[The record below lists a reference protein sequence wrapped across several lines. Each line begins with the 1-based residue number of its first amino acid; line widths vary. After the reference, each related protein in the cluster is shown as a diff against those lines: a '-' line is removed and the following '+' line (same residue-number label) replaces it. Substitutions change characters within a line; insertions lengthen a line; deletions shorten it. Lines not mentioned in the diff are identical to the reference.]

1 MTQLSKTINLV
12 ILSTLFL
19 KLLIFTLW
27 YHSNKEIIPK
37 QSNQATEWIRYHRL
51 LSSDPSLNAYYSFQ
65 DEHLSTG
72 HIRNRKTFFPT
83 AGKDIERPSGP
94 AIGRLVEGQFASKQ
108 AIEID
113 RTAIR
118 IPSCRTDEDI
128 FSITMWI
135 RHNGLG
141 SITGGN
147 ITNAATIACLG
158 DGVRNGW
165 RIDLLFPSNR
175 LVFHIARGKTQSTV
189 GVTSS
194 FRIPPK
200 TWTHIGVKRDTEC
213 ICLYVNGIL
222 TGQTLHNAKPTVIG
236 KQQGIQIG
244 YAGNGLSSALLQI
257 AELTIWNTAKSDLH
271 FLMDS
276 LSCRPQKMID
286 ESVYTAATTA
296 FTSGNLSKAL
306 ELYSKLTSNS
316 KTNEETRSALQLRIS
331 EILQLQGKKESAMAI
346 YSAIH
351 QKKNLPLH
359 IRCFAL
365 HEFLVASVDGPN
377 QIETRT
383 NSYTLNYTPIYND
396 LAPATEQYQN
406 AIVEYD
412 FCLPLP

>member
-1 MTQLSKTINLV
+1 MPQFLKTINLV
-12 ILSTLFL
+12 IISIVFV
-19 KLLIFTLW
+19 KLNIFTIW

-37 QSNQATEWIRYHRL
+37 KSYQATEWKRYHRF
-51 LSSDPSLNAYYSFQ
+51 LSSDPFLNAHYSFQ

-72 HIRNRKTFFPT
+72 HLRNRKTVFPT
-83 AGKDIERPSGP
+83 AGSDIELPSGP
-94 AIGRLVEGQFASKQ
+94 VIGRVVEGQFPGKQ

-113 RTAIR
+113 RTTLR
-118 IPSCRTDEDI
+118 IPSCRTNEEM

-141 SITGGN
+141 SVTGGN
-147 ITNAATIACLG
+147 IASAATIACLG
-158 DGVRNGW
+158 DGVWNGW

-200 TWTHIGVKRDTEC
+200 TWTHIGVRRDTEC
-213 ICLYVNGIL
+213 IRLYVNGIL

-257 AELTIWNTAKSDLH
+257 AELSVWTTAKSDLH
-271 FLMDS
+271 FLLDS
-276 LSCRPQKMID
+276 LSSCPQKIID
-286 ESVYTAATTA
+286 ESAYAAATTA
-296 FTSGNLSKAL
+296 FANGNFSKSL
-306 ELYSKLTSNS
+306 ELYSKLASNS
-316 KTNEETRSALQLRIS
+316 ENNEEIRSALQLRIS
-331 EILQLQGKKESAMAI
+331 EILQLQGKTQSALAI
-346 YSAIH
+346 YSDIH

-359 IRCFAL
+359 IRYFAL
-365 HEFLVASVDGPN
+365 HEFLSASMNDTN
-377 QIETRT
+377 QIEPRT

-396 LAPATEQYQN
+396 LAPATEQYRN
-406 AIVEYD
+406 AVVEYD